1 MFRVPK
7 IFNWF
12 VRYFFEHG
20 WGPSMVRITWN
31 DMHVE
36 YFIFKP
42 LWLGGNKQPHI
53 EFSPWGNEDGDKGP
67 E

>member
-20 WGPSMVRITWN
+20 WGPSMVRIAWV
-31 DMHVE
+31 DGHVD
-36 YFIFKP
+36 YFVFKP
-42 LWLGGNKQPHI
+42 WWLGGSKQPHI
-53 EFSPWGNEDGDKGP
+53 SLQGGIDEDEEIP